1 MTYVPARATGA
12 QQRLTVLYALEKMG
26 PCYDMQLLQFL
37 CDEELMNYFD
47 MMFALVDLCREGQA
61 VRTHLVSSNLYEV
74 TPAGRETVALC
85 AAHLPE
91 STKRLIDGKATE
103 IREKFR
109 REQECVAEYEKTPR
123 GDYRLDMYV
132 MEHAMEM
139 AKISLSLPDEGTAME
154 LKQKWNRVGSDVYAY
169 MMGRLAEDQD

>member
-12 QQRLTVLYALEKMG
+12 QQRLTVLYALDQMG

-74 TPAGRETVALC
+74 TPAGRETLSLC
-85 AAHLPE
+85 ASHLPE
-91 STKRLIDGKATE
+91 SVKQQIDRKAPE
-103 IREKFR
+103 MRARFR
-109 REQECVAEYEKTPR
+109 REQECAADYEKTER

-139 AKISLSLPDEGTAME
+139 VKITLSLPDEGTAME
-154 LKQKWNRVGSDVYAY
+154 LKQRWNRVGSDVYAY
-169 MMGRLAEDQD
+169 MMSRLAEDEP